1 MVVYDYDEPK
11 PGQTIED
18 AQKEKAEKYRKE
30 YEKYK
35 KEYLEEVEKATE
47 QMYADLRAKFA
58 PKSPVYWRGGK
69 KQRTRKN
76 PKSKKVK
83 KPKKVKK
90 TMKYKKNNK
99 R

>member
-35 KEYLEEVEKATE
+35 REEMVPAIEK
-47 QMYADLRAKFA
+47 MYEDLREQFK
-58 PKSPVYWRGGK
+58 PKTHFYRRGGK
-69 KQRTRKN
+69 KQRTRNN
-76 PKSKKVK
+76 PKSKKDK
-83 KPKKVKK
+83 KSKKVKK

>member
-18 AQKEKAEKYRKE
+18 AQKEKAKKYKEE

-35 KEYLEEVEKATE
+35 REVLDPATE
-47 QMYADLRAKFA
+47 KMYADLRAQFA
-58 PKSPVYWRGGK
+58 PKTNFYRRGGK

-76 PKSKKVK
+76 PKSKKVQK
-83 KPKKVKK
+83 SKKVKK